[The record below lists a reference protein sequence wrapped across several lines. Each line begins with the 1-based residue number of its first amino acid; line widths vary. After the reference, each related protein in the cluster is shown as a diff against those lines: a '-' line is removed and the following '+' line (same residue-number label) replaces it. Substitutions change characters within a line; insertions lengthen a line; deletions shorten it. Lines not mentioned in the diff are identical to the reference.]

1 MTSISIFGL
10 GYVGAVTAVCLG
22 HKGQRIVGVDVN
34 PLKAETLQSGK
45 TPIVEARVEDLAR
58 ECHQAG
64 RLSATTNAAEA
75 IQSTEI
81 SFICVGTPSQRN
93 GKLDLHGLERV
104 CQDIGTALRGK
115 NTFHWIV
122 LRSTVLPGTSEK
134 VLIPALE
141 KFSGKRN
148 GIDFATCFMPEFL
161 REGSAVADFFDPP
174 FTIFG
179 TTGAVDPAP
188 LRALFAWSDA
198 PLYETSASSA
208 EMVKYMCNAFHALK
222 VDFVN
227 EIGTICKHAGVDTE
241 MVAKIF
247 TSDTHLNVSPAYLK
261 PGFAFGGSCLPK
273 DLRALNYLGKE
284 LDLQLPLLESLLSS
298 NNAHVDRAVE
308 SVLRTGKKKVGLLGL
323 SFKSGTDDLRESPLV
338 TLVKRLLGEGCQCK
352 IWDEDVVLGR
362 VLGSNRQFIEQTI
375 PHIGSLLG
383 SSLEEVANFSEVLLL
398 GTKAATTERLAQ
410 FVRRDLII
418 IDLVNLDKDKR
429 PHGHGQYEGICW

>member
-1 MTSISIFGL
+1 MTAISIFGL

-22 HKGQRIVGVDVN
+22 HKGQCIVGVDVN
-34 PLKAETLQSGK
+34 PLKTATLQSGK

-64 RLSATTNAAEA
+64 RLKATTNAAEA
-75 IQSTEI
+75 IRSSEI

-93 GKLDLHGLERV
+93 GKLDLQGIERV
-104 CQDIGTALRGK
+104 CQDIGTALRSK

-122 LRSTVLPGTSEK
+122 LRSTVLPGTTEK

-148 GIDFATCFMPEFL
+148 GIDFATCFIPEFL

-174 FTIFG
+174 FTILG
-179 TTGAVDPAP
+179 TTVSVDPVP
-188 LRALFAWSDA
+188 LRALFEWSKA
-198 PLYETSASSA
+198 PLYQTSASSA

-241 MVAKIF
+241 MVAEIF
-247 TSDTHLNVSPAYLK
+247 MSDTHLNVSRAYLK

-284 LDLQLPLLESLLSS
+284 LDLQLPLLESLLPS

-308 SVLRTGKKKVGLLGL
+308 SVLRTGRKKVGLLGL

-338 TLVKRLLGEGCQCK
+338 MLVKRLLGEGCECK

-375 PHIGSLLG
+375 PHIGSLLV
-383 SSLEEVANFSEVLLL
+383 SDLEEVAKFSEVLLV
-398 GTKAATTERLAQ
+398 GTKAATTEKLAP
-410 FVRRDLII
+410 FLRRDVTI
-418 IDLVNLDKDKR
+418 IDLVNLDKNKR
-429 PHGHGQYEGICW
+429 PDGHGQYEGICW